1 MELLDGAG
9 MRVEANDVRGLDH
22 GAWVPLRL
30 AWPEA
35 HIPIVQVSLPLQGT
49 GALTVP
55 TNVLLFRGEGPRV
68 AAVGEDGKVQLR
80 SVKIGRNYGEVVELL
95 DGVGANDR
103 LVLNP
108 ADSLNDGDPVVIS
121 QK

>member
-1 MELLDGAG
+1 
-9 MRVEANDVRGLDH
+9 
-22 GAWVPLRL
+22 
-30 AWPEA
+30 
-35 HIPIVQVSLPLQGT
+35 VQVALPLEGT

-68 AAVGEDGKVQLR
+68 AVVGPDGKVQLR
-80 SVKIGRNYGEVVELL
+80 AVKLGRNFGQVIELL
-95 DGVGANDR
+95 DGAGPNDK

-108 ADSLNDGDPVVIS
+108 ADSLNDGDVVVIA